1 MKICIPLASKT
12 DKLRRWVAKVSY
24 KNMLAFYSVGCT
36 LDEIF
41 ANIKEKAD
49 THFPNL
55 TSLKNF
61 QIQLKG
67 VSLAEVD
74 ISEAFIVD
82 FLIKSSPECKTVTS
96 FPTELVLPL
105 QMTLCPVVDIYDED
119 PWLSECRGIL
129 AKEEA
134 CYIANRGLLGPYS
147 VAKLKEDDNGDLV
160 WYISSRTGEKEPLTV
175 RSAVDQNPSMDVK

>member
-12 DKLRRWVAKVSY
+12 GNLRRWVAKVSY
-24 KNMLAFYSVGCT
+24 KNTLAFYSVGCT

-49 THFPNL
+49 THFLNL
-55 TSLKNF
+55 ASLNDL
-61 QIQLKG
+61 QIQLKS
-67 VSLAEVD
+67 VNLAEVE

-82 FLIKSSPECKTVTS
+82 FLIKSSPECKTVTR

-134 CYIANRGLLGPYS
+134 CYIANGGLLGPYS
-147 VAKLKEDDNGDLV
+147 IAKLKKDDNGDLL
-160 WYISSRTGEKEPLTV
+160 WYVSSRAGEKEPLTI
-175 RSAVDQNPSMDVK
+175 RSAADQRSSTDVK

>member
-1 MKICIPLASKT
+1 MKICIPFTSKT
-12 DKLRRWVAKVSY
+12 DNLRRWVAKASY

-55 TSLKNF
+55 ASLGNF

-67 VSLAEVD
+67 VNLAEVD

-82 FLIKSSPECKTVTS
+82 FLIRSSSGCKTVTK
-96 FPTELVLPL
+96 FPT
-105 QMTLCPVVDIYDED
+105 
-119 PWLSECRGIL
+119 
-129 AKEEA
+129 
-134 CYIANRGLLGPYS
+134 
-147 VAKLKEDDNGDLV
+147 
-160 WYISSRTGEKEPLTV
+160 
-175 RSAVDQNPSMDVK
+175 